1 MSEQIAIGELRNGNA
16 AAFRKLVAMYSD
28 RVYNTAIGMVQNS
41 GDAEDLSQE
50 VFLEIF
56 RSLPRFR
63 EECSLSTW
71 IYRIT
76 VSKSLEHIRATGRK
90 KRSGLIFSLFDK
102 ENQLP
107 DTTEQPFY
115 HPGIQLE
122 NKERAAILF
131 SAMAKL
137 PVNQRTA
144 FTLHKVEGLSHPE
157 IATIMETSVSSIESL
172 IFRARIKLKDL
183 LSDYYEKNEH

>member
-1 MSEQIAIGELRNGNA
+1 MSQQIAIGELRKGNA
-16 AAFRKLVAMYSD
+16 PAFRKLVAIYSD
-28 RVYNTAIGMVQNS
+28 RVYNTALGMVQNS

-56 RSLPRFR
+56 KSLPRFR
-63 EECSLSTW
+63 EESSLSTW

-76 VSKSLEHIRATGRK
+76 VSKSLEHIRTAGRK
-90 KRSGLIFSLFDK
+90 KRSGLILSLFGK
-102 ENQLP
+102 ENLLT

-157 IATIMETSVSSIESL
+157 IAAIMETSVPSIESL
-172 IFRARIKLKDL
+172 IFRARKKLQEL